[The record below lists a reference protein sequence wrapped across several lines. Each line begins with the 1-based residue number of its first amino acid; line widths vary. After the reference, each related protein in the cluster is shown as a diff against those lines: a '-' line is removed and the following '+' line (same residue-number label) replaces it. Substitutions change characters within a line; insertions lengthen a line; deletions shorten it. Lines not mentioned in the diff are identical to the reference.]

1 MDKIHAMQLF
11 IRVADLES
19 FSRAAETLALP
30 KGSVSR
36 QIQALENRLGTQLLH
51 RTTRR
56 VSLTQDGMVYYERA
70 KDLLANLDELD
81 GMFQHDPSSISG
93 RLRVDMPVG
102 VARNL
107 VIPKLPAFLQ
117 HYPGIELEL
126 SSSDRLVDVIREGFD
141 CVVRVG
147 TLKDSGLIA
156 RPLGKLSV
164 INCASPDY
172 LTRFGYPETLGDLGA
187 ARPGLRLP
195 GAMDAYEQGVRA
207 ILGQLVSVAMAA
219 RLTAKVAAG
228 WGEPLAEAPGYVL
241 FPTPEALSRA
251 DPQALK
257 ALGMPLRR
265 AEALIHLARAALSG
279 ELPLTA
285 PADIDAGLRQL
296 QALPGIGRWTA
307 NYFALRGWQAKDI
320 FLPDDYLIK
329 QRFPGM
335 TPAAIARY
343 ARRWQP
349 MRSYALLHIW
359 YTDDWIPAAE

>member
-1 MDKIHAMQLF
+1 MVLLPWTPPYDWAWMVGFLQARAVAGVERFHDGGYSRSFGVEGHRGLIHLAPDEEAQGLRVTLSPGLRPVAEICYARIGQLF
-11 IRVADLES
+11 DLACDPQQVAGVLGS
-19 FSRAAETLALP
+19 LAE
-30 KGSVSR
+30 
-36 QIQALENRLGTQLLH
+36 
-51 RTTRR
+51 
-56 VSLTQDGMVYYERA
+56 
-70 KDLLANLDELD
+70 
-81 GMFQHDPSSISG
+81 
-93 RLRVDMPVG
+93 
-102 VARNL
+102 
-107 VIPKLPAFLQ
+107 
-117 HYPGIELEL
+117 
-126 SSSDRLVDVIREGFD
+126 
-141 CVVRVG
+141 
-147 TLKDSGLIA
+147 
-156 RPLGKLSV
+156 
-164 INCASPDY
+164 
-172 LTRFGYPETLGDLGA
+172 

-195 GAMDAYEQGVRA
+195 GALDAFEQAVRA
-207 ILGQLVSVAMAA
+207 VLGQLVSVAMAA

-241 FPTPEALSRA
+241 FPTPDVLSRA

-296 QALPGIGRWTA
+296 QTLPGIGRWTA

-335 TPAAIARY
+335 TPATIARY

-359 YTDDWIPAAE
+359 YTDDWAPAAE

>member
-1 MDKIHAMQLF
+1 MVLLPWTPPYDWAWMVGFLQARAVAGVERFHDGGYSRSFGVEGHRGLIHLAPDEEAQGLRVTLSPGLQPVAEICYARIGQLF
-11 IRVADLES
+11 DL
-19 FSRAAETLALP
+19 ACDP
-30 KGSVSR
+30 R
-36 QIQALENRLGTQLLH
+36 Q
-51 RTTRR
+51 
-56 VSLTQDGMVYYERA
+56 
-70 KDLLANLDELD
+70 
-81 GMFQHDPSSISG
+81 
-93 RLRVDMPVG
+93 
-102 VARNL
+102 VAR
-107 VIPKLPAFLQ
+107 A
-117 HYPGIELEL
+117 
-126 SSSDRLVDVIREGFD
+126 
-141 CVVRVG
+141 
-147 TLKDSGLIA
+147 
-156 RPLGKLSV
+156 LGSL
-164 INCASPDY
+164 AQ
-172 LTRFGYPETLGDLGA
+172 

-195 GAMDAYEQGVRA
+195 GALDAFEQAVRA
-207 ILGQLVSVAMAA
+207 VLGQLVSVAMAA

-228 WGEPLAEAPGYVL
+228 WGEPLAEAPGSVL

-296 QALPGIGRWTA
+296 QTLPGIGRWTA

-343 ARRWQP
+343 TRRWQP

-359 YTDDWIPAAE
+359 YTDDWAPAAE

>member
-1 MDKIHAMQLF
+1 MVLLPWTPPYDWAWMVGFLQARAVAGVERFHDGGYSRSFRVAGHGGLIHLAPDEEAQGLRVTLSPGLQPVAEICYARIGQLF
-11 IRVADLES
+11 DL
-19 FSRAAETLALP
+19 AC
-30 KGSVSR
+30 
-36 QIQALENRLGTQLLH
+36 
-51 RTTRR
+51 
-56 VSLTQDGMVYYERA
+56 
-70 KDLLANLDELD
+70 
-81 GMFQHDPSSISG
+81 DPQQ
-93 RLRVDMPVG
+93 
-102 VARNL
+102 VAR
-107 VIPKLPAFLQ
+107 
-117 HYPGIELEL
+117 
-126 SSSDRLVDVIREGFD
+126 
-141 CVVRVG
+141 
-147 TLKDSGLIA
+147 
-156 RPLGKLSV
+156 
-164 INCASPDY
+164 
-172 LTRFGYPETLGDLGA
+172 TLGDLA
-187 ARPGLRLP
+187 QARPGLRLP
-195 GAMDAYEQGVRA
+195 GALDAFEQAVRA
-207 ILGQLVSVAMAA
+207 VLGQLVSVAMAA

-228 WGEPLAEAPGYVL
+228 WGEPLADAPGYIL

-251 DPQALK
+251 DPQGLK

-296 QALPGIGRWTA
+296 QTLPGIGRWTA

-359 YTDDWIPAAE
+359 YTDDWVPAAE

>member
-1 MDKIHAMQLF
+1 MVLLPWIPPYDWAWMVGFLQARAVAGIECFDEGGYSRSFGIEGHRGLIHLAPDEEAQGLRVTLSPGLQPVAEICYARIGQLF
-11 IRVADLES
+11 DLACDPRQVAGALGS
-19 FSRAAETLALP
+19 LA
-30 KGSVSR
+30 
-36 QIQALENRLGTQLLH
+36 Q
-51 RTTRR
+51 
-56 VSLTQDGMVYYERA
+56 
-70 KDLLANLDELD
+70 
-81 GMFQHDPSSISG
+81 
-93 RLRVDMPVG
+93 
-102 VARNL
+102 
-107 VIPKLPAFLQ
+107 
-117 HYPGIELEL
+117 
-126 SSSDRLVDVIREGFD
+126 
-141 CVVRVG
+141 
-147 TLKDSGLIA
+147 
-156 RPLGKLSV
+156 
-164 INCASPDY
+164 
-172 LTRFGYPETLGDLGA
+172 

-195 GAMDAYEQGVRA
+195 GALDAFEQAVRA
-207 ILGQLVSVAMAA
+207 VLGQLVSVAMAA

-228 WGEPLAEAPGYVL
+228 WGEPLADAPGYVL

-285 PADIDAGLRQL
+285 PSDIDAGLRQL
-296 QALPGIGRWTA
+296 QSLPGIGRWTA

-329 QRFPGM
+329 QRFPAM

-359 YTDDWIPAAE
+359 YTDDWVPAAE

>member
-1 MDKIHAMQLF
+1 MVLLPWTPPYDWAWMVGFLQARAVAGVERFHDGGYSRSFGVEGHRGLIHLTPDEEAQGLRVTLSPGLQPVAEICYARIGQLF
-11 IRVADLES
+11 DL
-19 FSRAAETLALP
+19 ACDP
-30 KGSVSR
+30 R
-36 QIQALENRLGTQLLH
+36 Q
-51 RTTRR
+51 
-56 VSLTQDGMVYYERA
+56 
-70 KDLLANLDELD
+70 
-81 GMFQHDPSSISG
+81 
-93 RLRVDMPVG
+93 
-102 VARNL
+102 VAR
-107 VIPKLPAFLQ
+107 
-117 HYPGIELEL
+117 
-126 SSSDRLVDVIREGFD
+126 
-141 CVVRVG
+141 
-147 TLKDSGLIA
+147 TLD
-156 RPLGKLSV
+156 
-164 INCASPDY
+164 
-172 LTRFGYPETLGDLGA
+172 DLA
-187 ARPGLRLP
+187 QARPGLRLP
-195 GAMDAYEQGVRA
+195 GALDAFEQAVRA
-207 ILGQLVSVAMAA
+207 VLGQLVSVAMAA

-296 QALPGIGRWTA
+296 QTLPGIGRWTA

-359 YTDDWIPAAE
+359 YTDDWAPAAE

>member
-1 MDKIHAMQLF
+1 MVLLPWTPPYDWAWMVGFLQARAVAGVERFHDGGYSRSFGVEGHRGLIHLAPDEEAQGLRVTLSPGLQPVAEICYARIGQLF
-11 IRVADLES
+11 DLACDPRQVA
-19 FSRAAETLALP
+19 
-30 KGSVSR
+30 
-36 QIQALENRLGTQLLH
+36 H
-51 RTTRR
+51 
-56 VSLTQDGMVYYERA
+56 
-70 KDLLANLDELD
+70 
-81 GMFQHDPSSISG
+81 
-93 RLRVDMPVG
+93 
-102 VARNL
+102 
-107 VIPKLPAFLQ
+107 
-117 HYPGIELEL
+117 
-126 SSSDRLVDVIREGFD
+126 
-141 CVVRVG
+141 
-147 TLKDSGLIA
+147 
-156 RPLGKLSV
+156 
-164 INCASPDY
+164 
-172 LTRFGYPETLGDLGA
+172 TLGDLA
-187 ARPGLRLP
+187 QARPGLRLP
-195 GAMDAYEQGVRA
+195 GALDAFEQAVRA
-207 ILGQLVSVAMAA
+207 VLGQLVSVAMAA

-228 WGEPLAEAPGYVL
+228 WGAPLAEAPGYVL
-241 FPTPEALSRA
+241 FPTPEVLSQA

-296 QALPGIGRWTA
+296 QTLPGIGRWTA

-359 YTDDWIPAAE
+359 YTDDWAPAAE

>member
-1 MDKIHAMQLF
+1 MVLLPWTPPYDWAWMVGFLQARAVAGVERFHDGGYSRSFGVEGHRGLIHLAPDEEAQGLRVTLSPGLQPVAEICYARIGQLF
-11 IRVADLES
+11 DL
-19 FSRAAETLALP
+19 ACDP
-30 KGSVSR
+30 R
-36 QIQALENRLGTQLLH
+36 Q
-51 RTTRR
+51 
-56 VSLTQDGMVYYERA
+56 
-70 KDLLANLDELD
+70 
-81 GMFQHDPSSISG
+81 
-93 RLRVDMPVG
+93 
-102 VARNL
+102 VAR
-107 VIPKLPAFLQ
+107 A
-117 HYPGIELEL
+117 
-126 SSSDRLVDVIREGFD
+126 
-141 CVVRVG
+141 
-147 TLKDSGLIA
+147 
-156 RPLGKLSV
+156 LGSL
-164 INCASPDY
+164 AQ
-172 LTRFGYPETLGDLGA
+172 

-195 GAMDAYEQGVRA
+195 GALDAFEQAVRA
-207 ILGQLVSVAMAA
+207 VLGQLVSVAMAA

-228 WGEPLAEAPGYVL
+228 WGEPLAEAPGSVL

-296 QALPGIGRWTA
+296 QTLPGIGRWAA

-359 YTDDWIPAAE
+359 YTDDWAPAAE

>member
-1 MDKIHAMQLF
+1 MVLLPWTPPYDWAWMVGFLQARAVAGVERFHDGGYSRSFGVEGHRGLIHLAPDEEAQGLRVTLSPGLQPVAEICYARIGQLF
-11 IRVADLES
+11 DL
-19 FSRAAETLALP
+19 ACDP
-30 KGSVSR
+30 R
-36 QIQALENRLGTQLLH
+36 Q
-51 RTTRR
+51 
-56 VSLTQDGMVYYERA
+56 
-70 KDLLANLDELD
+70 
-81 GMFQHDPSSISG
+81 
-93 RLRVDMPVG
+93 
-102 VARNL
+102 VAR
-107 VIPKLPAFLQ
+107 A
-117 HYPGIELEL
+117 
-126 SSSDRLVDVIREGFD
+126 
-141 CVVRVG
+141 
-147 TLKDSGLIA
+147 
-156 RPLGKLSV
+156 LGSL
-164 INCASPDY
+164 AQ
-172 LTRFGYPETLGDLGA
+172 

-195 GAMDAYEQGVRA
+195 GALDAFEQAVRA
-207 ILGQLVSVAMAA
+207 VLGQLVSVAMAA

-228 WGEPLAEAPGYVL
+228 WGEPLAEAPGSVL

-359 YTDDWIPAAE
+359 YTDDWAPAAE

>member
-1 MDKIHAMQLF
+1 MVLLPWTPPYDWAWMVGFLQARAVAGVERFHDGGYSRSFGVEGHRGLIHLAPDEEAQGLRVTLSPGLQPVAEICYARIGQLF
-11 IRVADLES
+11 DLACDPRQVAGALGS
-19 FSRAAETLALP
+19 LAE
-30 KGSVSR
+30 
-36 QIQALENRLGTQLLH
+36 
-51 RTTRR
+51 
-56 VSLTQDGMVYYERA
+56 
-70 KDLLANLDELD
+70 
-81 GMFQHDPSSISG
+81 
-93 RLRVDMPVG
+93 
-102 VARNL
+102 
-107 VIPKLPAFLQ
+107 
-117 HYPGIELEL
+117 
-126 SSSDRLVDVIREGFD
+126 
-141 CVVRVG
+141 
-147 TLKDSGLIA
+147 
-156 RPLGKLSV
+156 
-164 INCASPDY
+164 
-172 LTRFGYPETLGDLGA
+172 

-195 GAMDAYEQGVRA
+195 GALDAFEQAVRA
-207 ILGQLVSVAMAA
+207 VLGQLVSVAMAA

-228 WGEPLAEAPGYVL
+228 WGEPLAEAPCYVL

-296 QALPGIGRWTA
+296 QSLPGIGRWTA

-359 YTDDWIPAAE
+359 YTDDWAPAAE

>member
-1 MDKIHAMQLF
+1 MVLLPWTPPYDWAWMVGFLQARAVAGVERFHDGGYSRSFGVEGHRGLIH
-11 IRVADLES
+11 
-19 FSRAAETLALP
+19 LAPDEEAQGL
-30 KGSVSR
+30 
-36 QIQALENRLGTQLLH
+36 
-51 RTTRR
+51 R
-56 VSLTQDGMVYYERA
+56 VSLSPGLQPVAEICYARIGQLF
-70 KDLLANLDELD
+70 DLAC
-81 GMFQHDPSSISG
+81 DP
-93 RLRVDMPVG
+93 RQ
-102 VARNL
+102 VAR
-107 VIPKLPAFLQ
+107 A
-117 HYPGIELEL
+117 
-126 SSSDRLVDVIREGFD
+126 
-141 CVVRVG
+141 
-147 TLKDSGLIA
+147 
-156 RPLGKLSV
+156 
-164 INCASPDY
+164 
-172 LTRFGYPETLGDLGA
+172 LGDLA
-187 ARPGLRLP
+187 QARPGLRLP
-195 GAMDAYEQGVRA
+195 GALDAFEQAVRA
-207 ILGQLVSVAMAA
+207 VLGQLVSVAMAA

-279 ELPLTA
+279 EQPLTA

-296 QALPGIGRWTA
+296 QTLPGIGRWTA

-359 YTDDWIPAAE
+359 YTDDWAPAAE

>member
-1 MDKIHAMQLF
+1 MVLLPWTPPYDWAWMVGFLQARAVAGVERFHDGGYSRSFGVEGHRGLIH
-11 IRVADLES
+11 
-19 FSRAAETLALP
+19 LAPDEEAQGL
-30 KGSVSR
+30 
-36 QIQALENRLGTQLLH
+36 
-51 RTTRR
+51 R
-56 VSLTQDGMVYYERA
+56 VSLSPGLQPVAEICYVRIGQLF
-70 KDLLANLDELD
+70 DLACDPRQVAGALGPLAE
-81 GMFQHDPSSISG
+81 
-93 RLRVDMPVG
+93 
-102 VARNL
+102 
-107 VIPKLPAFLQ
+107 
-117 HYPGIELEL
+117 
-126 SSSDRLVDVIREGFD
+126 
-141 CVVRVG
+141 
-147 TLKDSGLIA
+147 
-156 RPLGKLSV
+156 
-164 INCASPDY
+164 
-172 LTRFGYPETLGDLGA
+172 

-195 GAMDAYEQGVRA
+195 GALDAFEQAVRA
-207 ILGQLVSVAMAA
+207 VLGQLVSVAMAA

-296 QALPGIGRWTA
+296 QTLPGIGRWTA

>member
-1 MDKIHAMQLF
+1 MVLLPWTPPYDWGWMVGFLQARAVAGVERFHDGGYSRSFRVAGHGGLIHLAPDEEAQGLRVTLSPGLQPVAEICYARIGQLF
-11 IRVADLES
+11 DL
-19 FSRAAETLALP
+19 AC
-30 KGSVSR
+30 
-36 QIQALENRLGTQLLH
+36 
-51 RTTRR
+51 
-56 VSLTQDGMVYYERA
+56 
-70 KDLLANLDELD
+70 
-81 GMFQHDPSSISG
+81 DPQQ
-93 RLRVDMPVG
+93 
-102 VARNL
+102 VAR
-107 VIPKLPAFLQ
+107 
-117 HYPGIELEL
+117 
-126 SSSDRLVDVIREGFD
+126 
-141 CVVRVG
+141 
-147 TLKDSGLIA
+147 
-156 RPLGKLSV
+156 
-164 INCASPDY
+164 
-172 LTRFGYPETLGDLGA
+172 TLGDLA
-187 ARPGLRLP
+187 QARPGLRLP
-195 GAMDAYEQGVRA
+195 GALDAFEQAVRA
-207 ILGQLVSVAMAA
+207 VLGQLVSVAMAA

-228 WGEPLAEAPGYVL
+228 WGEPLADAPGYVL

-285 PADIDAGLRQL
+285 PADIDAGLREL
-296 QALPGIGRWTA
+296 QTLPGIGRWTA
-307 NYFALRGWQAKDI
+307 SYFALRGWQAKDI

>member
-1 MDKIHAMQLF
+1 MVLLPWTPPYDWAWMVGFLQARAVAGVERFHDGGYSRSFRVAGHGGLIHLAPDEEAQGLRVTLSPGLQPVAEICYARIGQLF
-11 IRVADLES
+11 DL
-19 FSRAAETLALP
+19 AC
-30 KGSVSR
+30 
-36 QIQALENRLGTQLLH
+36 
-51 RTTRR
+51 
-56 VSLTQDGMVYYERA
+56 
-70 KDLLANLDELD
+70 
-81 GMFQHDPSSISG
+81 DPQQ
-93 RLRVDMPVG
+93 
-102 VARNL
+102 VAR
-107 VIPKLPAFLQ
+107 
-117 HYPGIELEL
+117 
-126 SSSDRLVDVIREGFD
+126 
-141 CVVRVG
+141 
-147 TLKDSGLIA
+147 
-156 RPLGKLSV
+156 
-164 INCASPDY
+164 
-172 LTRFGYPETLGDLGA
+172 TLGDLA
-187 ARPGLRLP
+187 QARPGLRLP
-195 GAMDAYEQGVRA
+195 GALDAFEQAVRA
-207 ILGQLVSVAMAA
+207 VLGQLVSVAMAA

-228 WGEPLAEAPGYVL
+228 WGEPLADAPGYIL

-251 DPQALK
+251 DPQGLK

-296 QALPGIGRWTA
+296 QTLPGIGRWTA

-359 YTDDWIPAAE
+359 YTDDWAPAAE

>member
-1 MDKIHAMQLF
+1 MVLLPWTPPYDWAWMVGFLQARAVAGVERFHDGGYSRSFGVEGHRGLIH
-11 IRVADLES
+11 
-19 FSRAAETLALP
+19 LAPDEEAQGL
-30 KGSVSR
+30 
-36 QIQALENRLGTQLLH
+36 
-51 RTTRR
+51 R
-56 VSLTQDGMVYYERA
+56 VSLSPGLQPVAEICYARIGQLF
-70 KDLLANLDELD
+70 DLAC
-81 GMFQHDPSSISG
+81 DP
-93 RLRVDMPVG
+93 RQ
-102 VARNL
+102 VAR
-107 VIPKLPAFLQ
+107 A
-117 HYPGIELEL
+117 
-126 SSSDRLVDVIREGFD
+126 
-141 CVVRVG
+141 
-147 TLKDSGLIA
+147 
-156 RPLGKLSV
+156 
-164 INCASPDY
+164 
-172 LTRFGYPETLGDLGA
+172 LGDLA
-187 ARPGLRLP
+187 QARPGLRLP
-195 GAMDAYEQGVRA
+195 GALDAFEQAVRA
-207 ILGQLVSVAMAA
+207 VLGQLVSVAMAA

-296 QALPGIGRWTA
+296 QTLPGIGRWTA

-335 TPAAIARY
+335 TPAAITRY

-359 YTDDWIPAAE
+359 YTDDWAPAAE

>member
-1 MDKIHAMQLF
+1 MTIDGHSFQWCPCDIHHLFIDVELIFALLARRAIVADQARAVAGVERFHDGGYSRSFGVEGHRGLIHLAPDEEAQGLRVTLSPGLQPVAEICYARIGQLF
-11 IRVADLES
+11 DL
-19 FSRAAETLALP
+19 AC
-30 KGSVSR
+30 
-36 QIQALENRLGTQLLH
+36 
-51 RTTRR
+51 
-56 VSLTQDGMVYYERA
+56 
-70 KDLLANLDELD
+70 
-81 GMFQHDPSSISG
+81 DPQQ
-93 RLRVDMPVG
+93 
-102 VARNL
+102 VAR
-107 VIPKLPAFLQ
+107 
-117 HYPGIELEL
+117 
-126 SSSDRLVDVIREGFD
+126 
-141 CVVRVG
+141 
-147 TLKDSGLIA
+147 
-156 RPLGKLSV
+156 
-164 INCASPDY
+164 
-172 LTRFGYPETLGDLGA
+172 TLGDLA
-187 ARPGLRLP
+187 QARPGLRLP
-195 GAMDAYEQGVRA
+195 GALDAFEQAVRA
-207 ILGQLVSVAMAA
+207 VLGQLVSVAMAA

-228 WGEPLAEAPGYVL
+228 WGEPLADAPGYVL

-251 DPQALK
+251 DPQGLK

-296 QALPGIGRWTA
+296 QSMPGIGRWTA

>member
-1 MDKIHAMQLF
+1 MVLLPWTPPYDWAWMVGFLQARAVAGVERFHDGGYSRSFGVEGHRGLIHLTPDEEAQGLRVTLSPGLQPVAEICYARIGQLF
-11 IRVADLES
+11 DL
-19 FSRAAETLALP
+19 ACDP
-30 KGSVSR
+30 R
-36 QIQALENRLGTQLLH
+36 Q
-51 RTTRR
+51 
-56 VSLTQDGMVYYERA
+56 
-70 KDLLANLDELD
+70 
-81 GMFQHDPSSISG
+81 
-93 RLRVDMPVG
+93 
-102 VARNL
+102 VAR
-107 VIPKLPAFLQ
+107 
-117 HYPGIELEL
+117 
-126 SSSDRLVDVIREGFD
+126 
-141 CVVRVG
+141 
-147 TLKDSGLIA
+147 
-156 RPLGKLSV
+156 
-164 INCASPDY
+164 
-172 LTRFGYPETLGDLGA
+172 TLGDLA
-187 ARPGLRLP
+187 QARPGLRLP
-195 GAMDAYEQGVRA
+195 GALDAFEQAVRA
-207 ILGQLVSVAMAA
+207 VLGQLVSVAMAA

-228 WGEPLAEAPGYVL
+228 WGEPLAEAPRYVL
-241 FPTPEALSRA
+241 FLTPEALSRA

-296 QALPGIGRWTA
+296 QTLPGIGRWTA

-359 YTDDWIPAAE
+359 YTDDWAPAAE

>member
-1 MDKIHAMQLF
+1 MVLLPWTPPYDWAWMVGFLQARAVAGVERFHDGGYSRSFGVEGHRGLIHLAPDEEAQGLRVTLSPGLQPVAEICYARIGQLF
-11 IRVADLES
+11 DLACDPRQVAGALG
-19 FSRAAETLALP
+19 FLA
-30 KGSVSR
+30 
-36 QIQALENRLGTQLLH
+36 Q
-51 RTTRR
+51 
-56 VSLTQDGMVYYERA
+56 
-70 KDLLANLDELD
+70 
-81 GMFQHDPSSISG
+81 
-93 RLRVDMPVG
+93 
-102 VARNL
+102 
-107 VIPKLPAFLQ
+107 
-117 HYPGIELEL
+117 
-126 SSSDRLVDVIREGFD
+126 
-141 CVVRVG
+141 
-147 TLKDSGLIA
+147 
-156 RPLGKLSV
+156 
-164 INCASPDY
+164 
-172 LTRFGYPETLGDLGA
+172 

-195 GAMDAYEQGVRA
+195 GALDAFEQAVRA
-207 ILGQLVSVAMAA
+207 VLGQLVSVAMAA

-296 QALPGIGRWTA
+296 QTLPGIGRWTA

>member
-1 MDKIHAMQLF
+1 MVLLPWTPPYDWAWMVGFLQARAVAGVERFHDGGYSRSFGVEGHRGLIHLAPDEEAQGLRVTLSPGLQPVAEICYARIGQLF
-11 IRVADLES
+11 DL
-19 FSRAAETLALP
+19 ACDP
-30 KGSVSR
+30 R
-36 QIQALENRLGTQLLH
+36 Q
-51 RTTRR
+51 
-56 VSLTQDGMVYYERA
+56 
-70 KDLLANLDELD
+70 
-81 GMFQHDPSSISG
+81 
-93 RLRVDMPVG
+93 
-102 VARNL
+102 VARAL
-107 VIPKLPAFLQ
+107 GSLAQ
-117 HYPGIELEL
+117 
-126 SSSDRLVDVIREGFD
+126 
-141 CVVRVG
+141 
-147 TLKDSGLIA
+147 A
-156 RPLGKLSV
+156 RPW
-164 INCASPDY
+164 
-172 LTRFGYPETLGDLGA
+172 
-187 ARPGLRLP
+187 LRLP
-195 GAMDAYEQGVRA
+195 GALDAFEQAVRA
-207 ILGQLVSVAMAA
+207 VLGQLVSVAMAA

-228 WGEPLAEAPGYVL
+228 WGEPLAEAPGSVL

-296 QALPGIGRWTA
+296 QTLPGIGRWTA

-359 YTDDWIPAAE
+359 YTDDWAPAAE

>member
-1 MDKIHAMQLF
+1 MVL
-11 IRVADLES
+11 
-19 FSRAAETLALP
+19 LP
-30 KGSVSR
+30 WTPPYDW
-36 QIQALENRLGTQLLH
+36 AW
-51 RTTRR
+51 
-56 VSLTQDGMVYYERA
+56 MV
-70 KDLLANLDELD
+70 
-81 GMFQHDPSSISG
+81 G
-93 RLRVDMPVG
+93 
-102 VARNL
+102 
-107 VIPKLPAFLQ
+107 FLQ
-117 HYPGIELEL
+117 ARAVAGVERFHDGGYSRSFGVE
-126 SSSDRLVDVIREGFD
+126 DHR
-141 CVVRVG
+141 
-147 TLKDSGLIA
+147 GLIHLA
-156 RPLGKLSV
+156 
-164 INCASPDY
+164 PD
-172 LTRFGYPETLGDLGA
+172 EE

-195 GAMDAYEQGVRA
+195 GALDAFEQAVRA
-207 ILGQLVSVAMAA
+207 VLGQLVSVAMAA

-296 QALPGIGRWTA
+296 QTLPGIGRWTA
-307 NYFALRGWQAKDI
+307 NYFALRGWQAKDV

-359 YTDDWIPAAE
+359 YTDDWAPAAE

>member
-1 MDKIHAMQLF
+1 MVLLPWTPPYDWAWMVGFLQARAVAGVERFHDGGYSRSFGVEGRRGLIH
-11 IRVADLES
+11 
-19 FSRAAETLALP
+19 
-30 KGSVSR
+30 
-36 QIQALENRLGTQLLH
+36 
-51 RTTRR
+51 
-56 VSLTQDGMVYYERA
+56 LTP
-70 KDLLANLDELD
+70 DEEAQ
-81 GMFQHDPSSISG
+81 G
-93 RLRVDMPVG
+93 LRVTLSPGLQPVAEICYARIG
-102 VARNL
+102 QLSDLACDPQQVAR
-107 VIPKLPAFLQ
+107 
-117 HYPGIELEL
+117 
-126 SSSDRLVDVIREGFD
+126 
-141 CVVRVG
+141 
-147 TLKDSGLIA
+147 
-156 RPLGKLSV
+156 
-164 INCASPDY
+164 
-172 LTRFGYPETLGDLGA
+172 TLGDLA
-187 ARPGLRLP
+187 QARPGLRLP
-195 GAMDAYEQGVRA
+195 GALDAFEQAVRA
-207 ILGQLVSVAMAA
+207 VLGQLVSVAMAA

-265 AEALIHLARAALSG
+265 AEALIHIARAALSG

-285 PADIDAGLRQL
+285 PADIDTGLRQL
-296 QALPGIGRWTA
+296 QTLPGIGRWTA

-359 YTDDWIPAAE
+359 YTDDWAPAAE

>member
-1 MDKIHAMQLF
+1 MVLLPWTPPYDWAWMVGFMQARAVAGVERFHDGGYSRSFRVAGHGGLIHLAPDEEAQGLRVTLSPGLQPVAEICYARIGQLF
-11 IRVADLES
+11 DL
-19 FSRAAETLALP
+19 AC
-30 KGSVSR
+30 
-36 QIQALENRLGTQLLH
+36 
-51 RTTRR
+51 
-56 VSLTQDGMVYYERA
+56 
-70 KDLLANLDELD
+70 
-81 GMFQHDPSSISG
+81 DPQQ
-93 RLRVDMPVG
+93 
-102 VARNL
+102 VAR
-107 VIPKLPAFLQ
+107 
-117 HYPGIELEL
+117 
-126 SSSDRLVDVIREGFD
+126 
-141 CVVRVG
+141 
-147 TLKDSGLIA
+147 
-156 RPLGKLSV
+156 
-164 INCASPDY
+164 
-172 LTRFGYPETLGDLGA
+172 TLGDLA
-187 ARPGLRLP
+187 QARPGLRLP
-195 GAMDAYEQGVRA
+195 GALDAFEQAVRA
-207 ILGQLVSVAMAA
+207 VLGQLVSVAMAA

-228 WGEPLAEAPGYVL
+228 WGEPLADAPGYVL

-251 DPQALK
+251 DPQGLK

-285 PADIDAGLRQL
+285 PAEIDAGLRQL

-359 YTDDWIPAAE
+359 YTDDWAPAAE

>member
-1 MDKIHAMQLF
+1 MVLLPWTPPYDWAWMVGFLQARAVAGVECFDEGGYSRSFGVEGHRGLIHLAPDEEAQGLRVTLSPGLQPVAEICYARIGQLF
-11 IRVADLES
+11 
-19 FSRAAETLALP
+19 
-30 KGSVSR
+30 
-36 QIQALENRLGTQLLH
+36 
-51 RTTRR
+51 
-56 VSLTQDGMVYYERA
+56 
-70 KDLLANLDELD
+70 
-81 GMFQHDPSSISG
+81 
-93 RLRVDMPVG
+93 
-102 VARNL
+102 
-107 VIPKLPAFLQ
+107 
-117 HYPGIELEL
+117 
-126 SSSDRLVDVIREGFD
+126 
-141 CVVRVG
+141 
-147 TLKDSGLIA
+147 
-156 RPLGKLSV
+156 
-164 INCASPDY
+164 
-172 LTRFGYPETLGDLGA
+172 DLGCDPRQVA
-187 ARPGLRLP
+187 GALGSLAQARPGLRLP
-195 GAMDAYEQGVRA
+195 GALDAFEQAVRA
-207 ILGQLVSVAMAA
+207 VLGQLVSVAMAA

-296 QALPGIGRWTA
+296 QSLPGIGRWTA

-320 FLPDDYLIK
+320 FLPDEYLIK